1 MYCHHDS
8 LSPLLITIHSDI
20 SPTVLLILPISPRY
34 FDNDGWVG
42 DKEQY
47 DGWDKLQSSKL
58 RKTRPDYG
66 NFITKI
72 TSEGGELWKI

>member
-1 MYCHHDS
+1 M
-8 LSPLLITIHSDI
+8 PLLITIHSDI

-47 DGWDKLQSSKL
+47 DGWDKLQASL
-58 RKTRPDYG
+58 IIVLQIPDILG
-66 NFITKI
+66 VKGWCDVRQ
-72 TSEGGELWKI
+72 EMW